1 MVREQTD
8 RFNDDDDYVLIFAEE
23 LYRLV
28 GLSPTLGLVF
38 NLDKYHLSQ
47 TYASLKLTQNP
58 WYCFALGNDLRA

>member
-28 GLSPTLGLVF
+28 GLTVRG
-38 NLDKYHLSQ
+38 
-47 TYASLKLTQNP
+47 
-58 WYCFALGNDLRA
+58 